1 MNTNPRASRLLA
13 VLLAA
18 TLGAGPVLAQP
29 PWAGGGKG
37 GSGGGE
43 EKHERKAKHSLDD
56 RADSEQGHGK
66 GKGGKGQAKG
76 GDDVG
81 KGTHYARKP
90 LQPGAYF
97 NDRSRDAVH
106 TYYASAGKGGKGCPP
121 GLAKKNNGCL
131 PPGQAKKW
139 NIGQPLPSDVVVYP
153 VPSQLVVSLP
163 PVPVGHKYV
172 QVAGDILLIAIGSKM
187 VVDGISGL
195 SSR

>member
-1 MNTNPRASRLLA
+1 MNTNPRANRLLA

-18 TLGAGPVLAQP
+18 ALGAGPVLAQP

-37 GSGGGE
+37 GGE
-43 EKHERKAKHSLDD
+43 EKHGRGAVDD
-56 RADSEQGHGK
+56 RGDNDHGK
-66 GKGGKGQAKG
+66 GNKGGKGGKAQARG
-76 GDDVG
+76 GNDGG
-81 KGTHYARKP
+81 KGSHASGKAP
-90 LQPGAYF
+90 QPGAYF
-97 NDRSRDAVH
+97 SDRNRDAVR
-106 TYYASAGKGGKGCPP
+106 TYYASAGRGGKGCPP

-139 NIGQPLPSDVVVYP
+139 AVGQPLPSDVVYYP
-153 VPSQLVVSLP
+153 VPSQLVVTLP

-195 SSR
+195 SGR